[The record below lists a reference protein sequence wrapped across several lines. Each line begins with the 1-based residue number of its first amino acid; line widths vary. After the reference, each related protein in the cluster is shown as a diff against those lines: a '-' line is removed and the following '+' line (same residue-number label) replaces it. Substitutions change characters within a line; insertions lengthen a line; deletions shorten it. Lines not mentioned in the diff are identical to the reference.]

1 MSSTNTAATDD
12 TRADD
17 VETGASDVLIVG
29 AGPTGLT
36 LAIELARRNIAFRLI
51 DRLPEA
57 PTSSRALGTQSRTVE
72 IFRLMGIPR
81 ANLQPAAGIRAL
93 QVKERD
99 RTLARITFP
108 DTGDDSKA
116 PVVMNEADT
125 ERVLTERLTQLG
137 GQIER
142 GVELEALQIEGDR
155 VVSTLTT
162 SSGSRSIETRY
173 VVGCDGANSTVRRE
187 AGIGFAGSTY
197 DEQFL
202 LADVELEWDIPHDAI
217 TIWFSD
223 EAGVAGAIP
232 LPQERRWRLIVAL
245 PLAEASLIDQDDPA
259 TIPAHTEEALYRRS
273 GVSFRRIGDPFW
285 ASAFR
290 IHRKLADHY
299 RSGPV
304 FLAGDA
310 AHVHSPVGGQG
321 MNTGIQDAFNL
332 GWKLALAVQNEAAIG
347 LLDTYE
353 AERFPVA
360 QSVLRGTDLGTRLIL
375 SSNQAARTF
384 REWLLP
390 LAAALPPARRQ
401 LLATVSELNVAYPKS
416 PLSIAADLPR
426 DSLRFLER
434 VPGGL
439 DPGQRVPDGALRDPQ
454 TDETVTLFDLIARGW
469 VMLLFPGRSGSST
482 MLATQNEA
490 SRQVRDMVGTAVQAF
505 IVARSAPASDLEAP
519 LLIDGDGEITRL
531 FGASQGGVALVR
543 PDGYL
548 GYRGLPDQ
556 PLELGSYLARVFS
569 LRLPG
574 LSTAQVSMP

>member
-1 MSSTNTAATDD
+1 MSSTSNAATDA
-12 TRADD
+12 TRSNDA
-17 VETGASDVLIVG
+17 ESTDVLIVG

-36 LAIELARRNIAFRLI
+36 LAIELARRHIPFHLI
-51 DRLPEA
+51 DRQPEA
-57 PTSSRALGTQSRTVE
+57 PITSRALGTQSRTIEV
-72 IFRLMGIPR
+72 FRLMGIPQ
-81 ANLQPAAGIRAL
+81 ANLQPATRIRAL

-99 RTLARITFP
+99 RTLARIAFP
-108 DTGDDSKA
+108 DTPGGDA
-116 PVVMNEADT
+116 GPVVMNQADT

-137 GQIER
+137 GHIER
-142 GVELEALQIEGDR
+142 GVEFESLQIDGDR
-155 VVSTLTT
+155 VTSTLATAA
-162 SSGSRSIETRY
+162 GSLSIDSRY
-173 VVGCDGANSTVRRE
+173 VIGCDGANSAVRRQ
-187 AGIGFAGSTY
+187 AGIEFTGTTY

-202 LADVELEWDIPHDAI
+202 LEDVELDWDIPHDVI

-223 EAGVAGAIP
+223 EAGIVGAIP

-245 PLAEASLIDQDDPA
+245 PFAEADAVDRVDPA
-259 TIPAHTEEALYRRS
+259 TIPARGEEALYRRA

-290 IHRKLADHY
+290 IHRKHADQY
-299 RSGPV
+299 RSGPI

-310 AHVHSPVGGQG
+310 AHTHSPVGGQG

-332 GWKLALAVQNEAAIG
+332 GWKLALAVRDEAAPG

-353 AERFPVA
+353 TERFPVA
-360 QSVLRGTDLGTRLIL
+360 RSVLRGTDLGTRLIL

-390 LAAALPPARRQ
+390 IAAALPPARRQ
-401 LLATVSELNVAYPKS
+401 LLATISELTVGYPKS

-439 DPGQRVPDGALRDPQ
+439 DPGERVPNGALTDPQ
-454 TDETVTLFDLIARGW
+454 TGEPMSLFDLIARGW
-469 VMLLFPGRSGSST
+469 LMLLFPDRS
-482 MLATQNEA
+482 A
-490 SRQVRDMVGTAVQAF
+490 SPRVMAAQHDAARQVRATVGDAMHIFVVVGSPPTGEMAV
-505 IVARSAPASDLEAP
+505 PA
-519 LLIDGDGEITRL
+519 LIDGDGAIARL
-531 FGASQGGVALVR
+531 FGASRGLVALIR

-548 GYRGLPDQ
+548 GYRGLPGQ
-556 PLELGSYLARVFS
+556 PLELASYLARVFS

-574 LSTAQVSMP
+574 LQAPQGTVA